1 MTLKALRG
9 TSMTHIMG
17 LDMFVRT
24 KMALSVIQISTG
36 LVFFRQNLE
45 LALADTDCHP
55 VLLSSCERGHKGC
68 QVGQT
73 EPGHPV
79 TRHQSN

>member
-17 LDMFVRT
+17 LDMFVRK

-36 LVFFRQNLE
+36 LVFLWQNSELE
-45 LALADTDCHP
+45 LAET
-55 VLLSSCERGHKGC
+55 
-68 QVGQT
+68 
-73 EPGHPV
+73 
-79 TRHQSN
+79 